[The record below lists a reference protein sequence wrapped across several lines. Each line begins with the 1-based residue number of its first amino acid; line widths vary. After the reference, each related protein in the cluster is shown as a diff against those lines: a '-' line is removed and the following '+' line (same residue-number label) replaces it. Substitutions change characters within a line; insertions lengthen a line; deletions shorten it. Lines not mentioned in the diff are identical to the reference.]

1 MVTVDTGATW
11 TIDGGATVNSGTAV
25 ATGTITGDA
34 AELTTMVIT
43 GAGTVAVTN
52 LDETDAADLSNITAT
67 THTANVSGSNTS
79 FTGDLGDAALTVASG
94 TWVVGNAATISN
106 AASIVATGTIQGDA
120 AILTGA
126 TITGAGTV
134 AVTNLQS
141 TEAANLNN
149 ITATTHTAS
158 VSASNTNF
166 TGDIGDAAVTV
177 DTGATWTI
185 DGGATVNSG
194 TAVATGTITGVAAEL
209 TTMAITGA
217 GTVAVTNLHA
227 TVNADL
233 SNITAT
239 THTATASTD
248 FSFSGQL
255 GTANVILLD
264 GVDMTVTAGEA
275 KGNTF
280 TGTAGGNAE
289 TILVTL
295 ANENAADK
303 NADLTTI
310 TLATEATLASVTVTD
325 SLTFTGTLHSAT
337 VTSVADSAVLSL
349 VAAKAHDKTI
359 DKSGTTGK
367 VIADATVDAGLR
379 LAGSAHHDVTN
390 LISALDASGVTGNLA
405 VTLAADTASSVVVG
419 GTGTNTIDGDL
430 LTDSQTL
437 TITGD
442 KAVSVSL
449 VAGDVDASAVTVS
462 AVTVTATTGSNI
474 IQTGAGADE
483 LTGGAAV
490 DTFVFGATDS
500 LIASMDVIKDFA
512 SNSDIIDHVIALTI
526 GGAADGA
533 TVANANIDTNGLATF
548 AGADDELAEMIAAVA
563 ANLEATNS
571 NTAGKT
577 AIFVLGT
584 DTYAFI
590 TDAAGGNTTGD
601 TLIQLEGASGAA
613 FDTITVTDGAVTIG

>member
-1 MVTVDTGATW
+1 
-11 TIDGGATVNSGTAV
+11 
-25 ATGTITGDA
+25 
-34 AELTTMVIT
+34 
-43 GAGTVAVTN
+43 
-52 LDETDAADLSNITAT
+52 
-67 THTANVSGSNTS
+67 
-79 FTGDLGDAALTVASG
+79 
-94 TWVVGNAATISN
+94 
-106 AASIVATGTIQGDA
+106 
-120 AILTGA
+120 
-126 TITGAGTV
+126 
-134 AVTNLQS
+134 
-141 TEAANLNN
+141 
-149 ITATTHTAS
+149 
-158 VSASNTNF
+158 
-166 TGDIGDAAVTV
+166 
-177 DTGATWTI
+177 
-185 DGGATVNSG
+185 
-194 TAVATGTITGVAAEL
+194 
-209 TTMAITGA
+209 MAITGA

-295 ANENAADK
+295 ANANAADK

-325 SLTFTGTLHSAT
+325 SLTFTGTLHGAT

-367 VIADATVDAGLR
+367 VIADATVDAGIT

-390 LISALDASGVTGNLA
+390 LISALDASAVTGNLA

-430 LTDSQTL
+430 LTNGQTL

-474 IQTGAGADE
+474 IQTGAGDDTIDAGGAVDNI
-483 LTGGAAV
+483 TGGAGQ
-490 DTFVFGATDS
+490 DTITGGAGADIFVYASGDSILGTITERASSGADIIT
-500 LIASMDVIKDFA
+500 DFA
-512 SNSDIIDHVIALTI
+512 SESDIIDYAATLAI
-526 GGAADGA
+526 GGNHTTAGAARA
-533 TVANANIDTNGLATF
+533 QITEASGLAVFHTDDDTF
-548 AGADDELAEMIAAVA
+548 AERLVAVA
-563 ANLEATNS
+563 ASLNEGVTDGHSAMFTDGTETYVYIIDAT
-571 NTAGKT
+571 A
-577 AIFVLGT
+577 
-584 DTYAFI
+584 
-590 TDAAGGNTTGD
+590 GNTTGD
-601 TLIQLEGASGAA
+601 TLIHLDEFAGATMA
-613 FDTITVTDGAVTIG
+613 FDSGNLTIGT